1 MCEFWKYYF
10 FINNNVIILYF
21 LKAIKLLILVFFNF
35 KLLFVEFKVVKEKV
49 DGVEG
54 VVEIFKEGF
63 KEDIIKVVVDNVK
76 W

>member
-1 MCEFWKYYF
+1 M
-10 FINNNVIILYF
+10 
-21 LKAIKLLILVFFNF
+21 LILVFFNF
-35 KLLFVEFKVVKEKV
+35 KLLFVEFKVVKDKV

-63 KEDIIKVVVDNVK
+63 KEDFIKVVVDNVK